1 MINIYAFTYPGAMQK
16 YIKQG
21 YILAKVGDSI
31 RDTEIRMREQG
42 ASAEYE
48 GKINIFSWNNLKNIK
63 RDYQVH
69 RVLTKRGL
77 HNQEGLG
84 TEWFKIPATTIEE
97 VKQYLDDIITGFENR
112 KVRNNIKLRTLQHR
126 KLDQAMAI
134 IDKCPTDASIL
145 ANLCPRF
152 GKTIWALSLFNRISE
167 KYGNRVML
175 LPAYWLSVHSSF
187 INELDEYAEFTDI
200 AEIDVND
207 PNAEQLAN
215 DYLAQGMR
223 IVVPMSLH
231 GDLAEW
237 QTKHTWLSNIPN
249 NDIFM
254 FADEGDFGTHTENQ
268 VAKLKYIFDHGT
280 NTKKGKFVSVY
291 ASGTN
296 VQRLAKCS
304 KHIDG
309 VLYTAYSQLEL
320 TEPGIVKRKFYCLE
334 VDTLKKQVES
344 LGHEVQA
351 SWIKLNAKPLANKAF
366 FEQLGLSLFGYD
378 SLRRELNLSAMADEP
393 VYCAMMLTSADKKGM
408 KQISEIMQ
416 HSMPDIHVK
425 VLNGDFTTN
434 KNAETETIREINE
447 AKIAGKKGVL
457 IIANQM
463 GSRSYSIP
471 EIQATIIAF
480 DRGSVDATTQKV
492 SRCLTP
498 GVKYDGEDKE
508 FGMIVDLS
516 FDPNRA
522 ENIERLILEEAIQ
535 VQRDGEDALD
545 FTQAVKYVLSSVDM
559 FKMNQ
564 YGLPV
569 EVTEEDLFKIFGD
582 NETMLKVADI
592 SVDLAAA
599 IESGMFNVLA
609 AVTGGGKES
618 AKKKDIVGEGVKN
631 SIKEGGSNATN
642 NLSDADKRKME
653 DIINNAIRALNM
665 SATSVYNL
673 ANLDG
678 NSYRECIAIINADAE
693 LDAEFKEFFGITAGN
708 TLSLLDNKILNE
720 AILDVI
726 VQNSKPK
733 EIDNLFI

>member
-1 MINIYAFTYPGAMQK
+1 MINMYAFTYPSAVAK
-16 YIKQG
+16 YLKDG
-21 YILAKVGDSI
+21 FILAKVGDSI
-31 RDTEIRMREQG
+31 RDVNVRMREQG
-42 ASAEYE
+42 GSAEYE
-48 GKINIFSWNNLKNIK
+48 EKINIFSWNDLKNIK

-97 VKQYLDDIITGFENR
+97 VKDYLDDIITGFENR
-112 KVRNNIKLRTLQHR
+112 KVRRNVKLRALQER
-126 KLDQAMAI
+126 KLNQAMDI
-134 IDKCPTDASIL
+134 IDKCSGDASIL

-152 GKTIWALSLFNRISE
+152 GKTIWALSLFNRVSE

-207 PNAEQLAN
+207 PNAEQLAKE
-215 DYLAQGMR
+215 YLEQGMR

-231 GDLAEW
+231 GDLTEW
-237 QTKHTWLSNIPN
+237 QTKHQWLSEIAN

-268 VAKLKYIFDHGT
+268 VAKLKYIFDHGA
-280 NTKKGKFVSVY
+280 TKDIGKFVSVY

-309 VLYTAYSQLEL
+309 VLYTAYSQLEQ
-320 TEPGIVKRKFYCLE
+320 TEPGIISRKFYCLE
-334 VDTLKKQVES
+334 VSTLKQQVEA
-344 LGHEVQA
+344 LGHEVQS
-351 SWIKLNAKPLANKAF
+351 SWIKLNSKPLANKAF

-393 VYCAMMLTSADKKGM
+393 VYCAMLLTSADKKGM
-408 KQISEIMQ
+408 KQIGEIMQ
-416 HSMPDIHVK
+416 HSMPEIHVK
-425 VLNGDFTTN
+425 VLNGDYTTN
-434 KNAETETIREINE
+434 KNAENETVREINE

-498 GVKYDGEDKE
+498 GVKYDGESKE

-522 ENIERLILEEAIQ
+522 ENIERLVLEEAIQ
-535 VQRDGEDALD
+535 VQRDSEDASD

-559 FKMNQ
+559 FKMNE

-582 NETMLKVADI
+582 NETMLKVADV
-592 SVDLAAA
+592 SVDITAA
-599 IESGMFNVLA
+599 IESGMFDVLS

-618 AKKKDIVGEGVKN
+618 AKKKDILGEGVKN
-631 SIKEGGSNATN
+631 SVKVGGNSVNT
-642 NLSDADKRKME
+642 LTDTEKRNIE
-653 DIINNAIRALNM
+653 DIINNAIRSLNM
-665 SATSVYNL
+665 SATTVYFL
-673 ANLDG
+673 ANG
-678 NSYRECIAIINADAE
+678 AGESYRDCLEKVAVTEDE
-693 LDAEFKEFFGITAGN
+693 EFIEFYGVSAKKVI
-708 TLSLLDNKILNE
+708 SLLDNKILNE
-720 AILDVI
+720 AILDVV

>member
-1 MINIYAFTYPGAMQK
+1 MVNMYAFTYPSAVQK
-16 YIKQG
+16 YLKQG
-21 YILAKVGDSI
+21 FILVKVGDSI
-31 RDTEIRMREQG
+31 RDVNVRMREQG
-42 ASAEYE
+42 GSAEYE
-48 GKINIFSWNNLKNIK
+48 EKINIFAWNNLQNIK

-84 TEWFKIPATTIEE
+84 TEWFKIPATTIEG
-97 VKQYLDDIITGFENR
+97 VKEYLDDIITGFENR
-112 KVRNNIKLRTLQHR
+112 KVRKNVKLRALQER
-126 KLDQAMAI
+126 KLNQAMDI
-134 IDKCPTDASIL
+134 IDKCPADAAVL

-207 PNAEQLAN
+207 PKAEQLAQ
-215 DYLAQGMR
+215 DYLEQGMR

-231 GDLAEW
+231 GDLTEW
-237 QTKHTWLSNIPN
+237 CAKHRWLSEITN
-249 NDIFM
+249 NDVFM

-268 VAKLKYIFDHGT
+268 VAKLKYIFDHGADKDT
-280 NTKKGKFVSVY
+280 GKFVSVY

-309 VLYTAYSQLEL
+309 VLYTAYSQLEQ
-320 TEPGIVKRKFYCLE
+320 TEPGIIKRRFYCLE
-334 VDTLKKQVES
+334 VATLKQQVEV

-351 SWIKLNAKPLANKAF
+351 SWIKLNTKPLANKAF
-366 FEQLGLSLFGYD
+366 FERLGLSLFGYD
-378 SLRRELNLSAMADEP
+378 SLRRELNLSAMADAP
-393 VYCAMMLTSADKKGM
+393 VYCAMLLTSADKKGM
-408 KQISEIMQ
+408 KQIAEIMQ
-416 HSMPDIHVK
+416 HSMPDIHIK
-425 VLNGDFTTN
+425 VLNGDYTTN
-434 KNAETETIREINE
+434 KNAESETVREINE

-471 EIQATIIAF
+471 EIQATVIAF

-498 GVKYDGEDKE
+498 GVKYDGESKE

-522 ENIERLILEEAIQ
+522 ENIERLVLEEAIQ
-535 VQRDGEDALD
+535 VQRDSEDADD

-559 FKMNQ
+559 FKMNE

-582 NETMLKVADI
+582 NETMLKVADV
-592 SVDLAAA
+592 SVDVAAA
-599 IESGMFNVLA
+599 IESGMFDVLA
-609 AVTGGGKES
+609 AVTGGGKET
-618 AKKKDIVGEGVKN
+618 AKKKAVLGEGVKN
-631 SIKEGGSNATN
+631 AVKVGGSTERM
-642 NLSDADKRKME
+642 LSDADKRNME
-653 DIINNAIRALNM
+653 AVINNAIRSLNM
-665 SATSVYNL
+665 SATSVYHL
-673 ANLDG
+673 ANLKG
-678 NSYRECIAIINADAE
+678 NSYRECVAIIDSDAE
-693 LDAEFKEFFGITAGN
+693 LDSEFKEFFGITAGN

-720 AILDVI
+720 AILDVV